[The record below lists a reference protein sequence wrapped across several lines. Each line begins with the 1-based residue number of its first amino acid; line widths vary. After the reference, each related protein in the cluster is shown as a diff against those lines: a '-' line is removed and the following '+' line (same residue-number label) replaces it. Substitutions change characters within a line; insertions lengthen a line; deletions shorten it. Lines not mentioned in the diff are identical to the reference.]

1 MQYKNNINITYFI
14 KLHVTK
20 FIIIRP
26 ILFLVV

>member
-20 FIIIRP
+20 FIII